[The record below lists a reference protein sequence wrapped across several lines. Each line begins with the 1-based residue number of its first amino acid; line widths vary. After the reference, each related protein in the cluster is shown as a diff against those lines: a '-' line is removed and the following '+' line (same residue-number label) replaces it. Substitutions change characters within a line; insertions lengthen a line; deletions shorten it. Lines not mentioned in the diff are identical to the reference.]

1 MPKKVNPLQYL
12 LLLPLRFYRRFIS
25 PYKPAVCSFEPSCSA
40 YKQEAIIVHGAFKGF
55 WLGLKRICRCH
66 PWSRGG
72 YDPVPPRD

>member
-25 PYKPAVCSFEPSCSA
+25 PYKPAVCRFEPSCSA
-40 YKQEAIIVHGAFKGF
+40 YMQEAIIVHGAFKGF